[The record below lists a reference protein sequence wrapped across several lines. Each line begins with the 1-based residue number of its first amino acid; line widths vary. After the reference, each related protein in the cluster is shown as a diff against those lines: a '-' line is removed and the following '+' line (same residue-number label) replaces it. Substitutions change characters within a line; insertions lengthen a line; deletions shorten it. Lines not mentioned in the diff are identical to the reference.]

1 MPLKRRGL
9 AFRQAV
15 DLCAC
20 RKACDQFRLGIAVG
34 RGARLGEGQ
43 VFGVEALLDR
53 HADRVEEHFEV
64 ASLLGGPRLHVGNQ
78 AGRGFL
84 HAPRENDAGKI
95 GDVAP
100 FLQIL
105 AAVRGEKGEQRV
117 FHEVDRRNRRDALE
131 AFKVRADRLHGK
143 ACGRDQAIGAPA
155 SSQERI
161 VHEGHHMRVLM
172 RVDTEIA
179 TLVGEGLEIAL
190 DLLAEFAGKL
200 LANAVAGRR
209 CAASMPSGIP

>member
-1 MPLKRRGL
+1 MRVLKGS
-9 AFRQAV
+9 AISFAS
-15 DLCAC
+15 AS
-20 RKACDQFRLGIAVG
+20 
-34 RGARLGEGQ
+34 RLGEAHAWAKGK
-43 VFGVEALLDR
+43 FSGSRHCSIGTLIGVE
-53 HADRVEEHFEV
+53 EYFEV
-64 ASLLGGPRLHVGNQ
+64 ASLLAARASMSAIK

-155 SSQERI
+155 SSRSASCT
-161 VHEGHHMRVLM
+161 EGHHMRVLM
-172 RVDTEIA
+172 CVDAEIA
-179 TLVGEGLEIAL
+179 TL
-190 DLLAEFAGKL
+190 
-200 LANAVAGRR
+200 GRGR
-209 CAASMPSGIP
+209 PPR